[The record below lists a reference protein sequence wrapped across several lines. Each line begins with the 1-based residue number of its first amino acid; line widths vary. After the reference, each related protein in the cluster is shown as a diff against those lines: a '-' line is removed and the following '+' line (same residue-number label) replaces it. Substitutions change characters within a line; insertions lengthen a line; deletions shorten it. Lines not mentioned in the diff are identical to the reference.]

1 MQNIYLQTDAME
13 FRASEKVQALKTTEG
28 NVRVRDDLSNLD
40 KKTWLCQIL
49 LEDKGRNKFSFR

>member
-1 MQNIYLQTDAME
+1 MQNIKLQTDAME

-40 KKTWLCQIL
+40 KETWLGQTH